1 MPQDEP
7 GVGVHEPPPP
17 VPPPPDPVPLIMS
30 GIAFAL
36 NAATVIALL
45 IDRCGWATILAI
57 LALLFGGAT
66 FYMLMRTRQD
76 EPGVGVHEPPP
87 RG

>member
-7 GVGVHEPPPP
+7 GVGVSEPPPP
-17 VPPPPDPVPLIMS
+17 TPPPDPVPLMMS

-45 IDRCGWATILAI
+45 IDRCGLATILAI

-66 FYMLMRTRQD
+66 FFLLMRAKQD
-76 EPGVGVHEPPP
+76 EPGVGVSEPPP

>member
-1 MPQDEP
+1 MPQDKP
-7 GVGVHEPPPP
+7 GVGVQEPPPP
-17 VPPPPDPVPLIMS
+17 PAPAPIPLMMS

-45 IDRCGWATILAI
+45 VDRCGLATILAI
-57 LALLFGGAT
+57 LALIFGGAA
-66 FYMLMRTRQD
+66 FFMLLRTNQD
-76 EPGVGVHEPPP
+76 KPGVGVQEPPP

>member
-7 GVGVHEPPPP
+7 GVGVQEPPPSAP
-17 VPPPPDPVPLIMS
+17 APMPLMMS
-30 GIAFAL
+30 GIAFAF

-45 IDRCGWATILAI
+45 LDRCGLATILAI

-66 FYMLMRTRQD
+66 FFLLMRTKQD
-76 EPGVGVHEPPP
+76 EPGVGVQEPPP

>member
-7 GVGVHEPPPP
+7 GVGVSEPPPA
-17 VPPPPDPVPLIMS
+17 PPKPKPTMMA

-45 IDRCGWATILAI
+45 LDRCGLGTILAI

-66 FYMLMRTRQD
+66 FFMLMRTSGQD
-76 EPGVGVHEPPP
+76 EPGVGVSEPPP
-87 RG
+87 RK

>member
-1 MPQDEP
+1 MPQDKP
-7 GVGVHEPPPP
+7 GVGVSEPPPP
-17 VPPPPDPVPLIMS
+17 TPPPDPVPLILS

-45 IDRCGWATILAI
+45 IDRCGLATILAI
-57 LALLFGGAT
+57 LGLIFGGAA
-66 FYMLMRTRQD
+66 FFMLMRTNQD
-76 EPGVGVHEPPP
+76 KPGVGVSEPPP

>member
-7 GVGVHEPPPP
+7 EVGVQEPPPP
-17 VPPPPDPVPLIMS
+17 TPPPDPVPLMMA
-30 GIAFAL
+30 GIAFAF

-45 IDRCGWATILAI
+45 VDRCGLATILAI

-66 FYMLMRTRQD
+66 FFLLMRARQD
-76 EPGVGVHEPPP
+76 EPEVGVQEPPP
-87 RG
+87 RK

>member
-1 MPQDEP
+1 MPQDKP
-7 GVGVHEPPPP
+7 GVGVQEPPPA
-17 VPPPPDPVPLIMS
+17 PPPDPVPLMMS

-45 IDRCGWATILAI
+45 LDRCGLATILAI

-66 FYMLMRTRQD
+66 FFLLMRANQD
-76 EPGVGVHEPPP
+76 KPGVGVQEPPP
-87 RG
+87 R

>member
-1 MPQDEP
+1 MPQDKP
-7 GVGVHEPPPP
+7 GVGVQEPPPP
-17 VPPPPDPVPLIMS
+17 PAPIPLLS

-45 IDRCGWATILAI
+45 LDRCGLATILAI

-66 FYMLMRTRQD
+66 FFLLMRARQD

>member
-1 MPQDEP
+1 MPQDKP
-7 GVGVHEPPPP
+7 GVGVQEPPPGAP
-17 VPPPPDPVPLIMS
+17 APMPLMMS

-45 IDRCGWATILAI
+45 IDRCGLATILAI

-66 FYMLMRTRQD
+66 FFLLMRTNQD
-76 EPGVGVHEPPP
+76 KPGVGVQEPPP
-87 RG
+87 R